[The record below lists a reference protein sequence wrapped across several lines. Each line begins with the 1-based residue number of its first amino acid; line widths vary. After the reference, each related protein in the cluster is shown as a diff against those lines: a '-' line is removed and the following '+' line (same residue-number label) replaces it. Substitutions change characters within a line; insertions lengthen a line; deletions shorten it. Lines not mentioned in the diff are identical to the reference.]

1 MNVQE
6 QGSAFPPSQPAG
18 LYLLDIK
25 EVIKRTS
32 LSRSTIWRRLKSK
45 SFPEPVRLSEQCV
58 RWRADEVDSWI
69 RNLPA
74 RQE

>member
-1 MNVQE
+1 MSVVTV
-6 QGSAFPPSQPAG
+6 QPAG

-32 LSRSTIWRRLKSK
+32 LSRTTIWRRLKSK